1 MGATTAAALA
11 LAALGWR
18 YFTSPKVAARAAT
31 RPAAS
36 ATAVPRPVPTPSP
49 VVAAPVTP
57 APIPSASVPS
67 APPSAAP
74 LAAATPSAVPLPAR
88 TPEPP
93 PRPAADD
100 LGSARNLLQDGR
112 LSEAAGGFV
121 KTLRRAPAG
130 TASVQ
135 LLVACSNETVQKAVE
150 NVGSSE
156 LFIVP
161 VSFKG
166 RDCYRLCWGLYQ
178 GEARAAS
185 AVRSVPEY
193 FRRGGASPRVVSAS
207 EILP

>member
-1 MGATTAAALA
+1 M
-11 LAALGWR
+11 
-18 YFTSPKVAARAAT
+18 
-31 RPAAS
+31 
-36 ATAVPRPVPTPSP
+36 
-49 VVAAPVTP
+49 
-57 APIPSASVPS
+57 PSANVPS
-67 APPSAAP
+67 AQPSAATP
-74 LAAATPSAVPLPAR
+74 LAANTPNAGLPTAAPSAVPLPAR

-93 PRPAADD
+93 RPPADD
-100 LGSARNLLQDGR
+100 LGNARSLLQGGR

-135 LLVACSNETVQKAVE
+135 LLVACSNETVQKAVD